1 MLLLEVGDLGD
12 ALLVRVHVLLAA
24 LVDGAGGVAEDDGL
38 CAVGEE
44 EACDGLTRSACAVD
58 DNLRGLQVA
67 VEVLVCVEQGR
78 DNDNRRAVLVV
89 VEDGDVERLLQLV
102 LDVKALRRLDV
113 LEIDAAVGRRDEL
126 ADLDDIL
133 DFRAVHADGNG
144 VDAGEA
150 LEENGFALHDR
161 KSCARA
167 DVAETE
173 DGGAVRDD
181 GDHIALRCVVVDGLG
196 LLLDCKAR
204 RRDTRRVGAAEVVA
218 RAEGHGRDG
227 C

>member
-24 LVDGAGGVAEDDGL
+24 LVDGTGGVAEDDGL

-44 EACDGLTRSACAVD
+44 EACDGLTRSTCAVD
-58 DNLRGLQVA
+58 DDLRGLQVA

-126 ADLDDIL
+126 ADLDDVL
-133 DFRAVHADGNG
+133 DLRAVHADGNG
-144 VDAGEA
+144 VDTGEA

-161 KSCARA
+161 
-167 DVAETE
+167 
-173 DGGAVRDD
+173 
-181 GDHIALRCVVVDGLG
+181 
-196 LLLDCKAR
+196 
-204 RRDTRRVGAAEVVA
+204 
-218 RAEGHGRDG
+218 
-227 C
+227 